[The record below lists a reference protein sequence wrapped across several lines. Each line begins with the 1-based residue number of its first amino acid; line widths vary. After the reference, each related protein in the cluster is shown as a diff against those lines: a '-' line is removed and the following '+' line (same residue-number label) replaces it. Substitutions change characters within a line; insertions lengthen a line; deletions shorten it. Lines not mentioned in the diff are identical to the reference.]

1 MLSAVGFFVSRL
13 VRNLAAEGQRS
24 PRQTMNRRGFTLVE
38 LMIVVAVI
46 GVLAALAIPNY
57 IRFQAR
63 SKQSEVKGN
72 LRAAFT
78 TERAYYQEH
87 NTYSSCTMKLGF
99 APERGNRYRY
109 TLNTTRRTDETCNTT
124 QDRSTGAGTNL
135 PTDGDILADS
145 FKHGTG
151 AGITAA
157 NAAPPAPTYTAV
169 VPFGTTLVVQNDLVG
184 VVPNTADPSGTFGVA
199 AHGDIDNDAQLDLWY
214 VSGVSSTTAG
224 VCPALVGLDSQV
236 PGGEPK
242 NTYNDVNCP

>member
-1 MLSAVGFFVSRL
+1 MTRK
-13 VRNLAAEGQRS
+13 
-24 PRQTMNRRGFTLVE
+24 GFTLVE

-46 GVLAALAIPNY
+46 GVLAALAVPNY

-63 SKQSEVKGN
+63 SKQSEAKGT
-72 LRAAFT
+72 LKAAFT

-87 NTYSSCTMKLGF
+87 STYSSCTKKLGF

-109 TLNTTRRTDETCNTT
+109 TLNSTTRVDEACGTSESRATA
-124 QDRSTGAGTNL
+124 AGVSL
-135 PTDGDILADS
+135 PSDGDILADT

-151 AGITAA
+151 VGITAA
-157 NAAPPAPTYTAV
+157 NAIPPAPAYTPVA
-169 VPFGTTLVVQNDLVG
+169 PAGTTTVVQNDLVG
-184 VVPNTADPSGTFGVA
+184 VVPNVADSSGSFGVG

-214 VSGVSSTTAG
+214 LSSVASTTAG
-224 VCPALVGLDSQV
+224 VCPVLVGTDSQS

>member
-1 MLSAVGFFVSRL
+1 
-13 VRNLAAEGQRS
+13 
-24 PRQTMNRRGFTLVE
+24 MNRRGFTLVE

-87 NTYSSCTMKLGF
+87 STYTSCTKKLGF

-109 TLNTTRRTDETCNTT
+109 TLNTTTRTDENCNTAEA
-124 QDRSTGAGTNL
+124 RSTAAGVSL
-135 PTDGDILADS
+135 PSDGEILVDS

-151 AGITAA
+151 AGVTAA
-157 NAAPPAPTYTAV
+157 NGAAPAPTYTAV
-169 VPFGTTLVVQNDLVG
+169 GSLRDDVDRAERPGGRGAQHCRPERDLRG
-184 VVPNTADPSGTFGVA
+184 GGARGHRRSMPSSTSGTSPASPRPPPGCALLWSGSTGRRLA
-199 AHGDIDNDAQLDLWY
+199 A
-214 VSGVSSTTAG
+214 SRRTPTT
-224 VCPALVGLDSQV
+224 
-236 PGGEPK
+236 
-242 NTYNDVNCP
+242 T

>member
-1 MLSAVGFFVSRL
+1 MSRK
-13 VRNLAAEGQRS
+13 
-24 PRQTMNRRGFTLVE
+24 GFTLVE

-63 SKQSEVKGN
+63 SKQAEVKGN
-72 LRAAFT
+72 LKGAFT

-87 NTYSSCTMKLGF
+87 NTYTSCTKKVGF

-109 TLNTTRRTDETCNTT
+109 TFNATTRVDETCNTSESRAT
-124 QDRSTGAGTNL
+124 AAGVSL

-145 FKHGTG
+145 FKYGTG

-157 NAAPPAPTYTAV
+157 NAAMPAPTYAPV
-169 VPFGTTLVVQNDLVG
+169 VPAGTTLTVQNDLVG
-184 VVPNTADPSGTFGVA
+184 VVPNVADGSGSFGVA
-199 AHGDIDNDAQLDLWY
+199 AHGDIDNDVQLDLWY
-214 VSGVSSTTAG
+214 VSSVSSTTAG
-224 VCPALVGLDSQV
+224 VCPALVGVDGQV

>member
-1 MLSAVGFFVSRL
+1 MTRK
-13 VRNLAAEGQRS
+13 
-24 PRQTMNRRGFTLVE
+24 GFTLVE

-46 GVLAALAIPNY
+46 GILAALAVPNY

-63 SKQSEVKGN
+63 SKQSEAKGN
-72 LRAAFT
+72 LKAAFT

-87 NTYSSCTMKLGF
+87 STYSSCTKKLGF

-109 TLNTTRRTDETCNTT
+109 TLNSTTRVDETCGTSENRATA
-124 QDRSTGAGTNL
+124 AGVSL
-135 PTDGDILADS
+135 PTDGDILADT

-151 AGITAA
+151 MGITAA
-157 NAAPPAPTYTAV
+157 NAIPPAPVYTP
-169 VPFGTTLVVQNDLVG
+169 VPPSGTTTVVLNDLVG
-184 VVPNTADPSGTFGVA
+184 VVPNTADSTGSFGVG

-214 VSGVSSTTAG
+214 VSSVASTTAG
-224 VCPALVGLDSQV
+224 VCPALVGPDSQA